1 MAHRTFAITL
11 LLTLAISVGA
21 FAAGPLKGKAY
32 EGKAASSGVNSE
44 GQRQRLNVTGPITL
58 GVSASGKSVSVRLPS
73 SYAILYCTTGQHL
86 HSQSTKPAAI
96 SRSGSFRATVGER
109 FSASSGPPAVTQ
121 VVTGQF
127 SGSTVK
133 GTIHTEAGEC
143 SGSTTFS
150 ATAR

>member
-1 MAHRTFAITL
+1 MAHRTLSITL

-32 EGKAASSGVNSE
+32 EGRTASSGVDNE

-58 GVSASGKSVSVRLPS
+58 GVSASGKSVTVRLPS
-73 SYAILYCTTGQHL
+73 SSAILYCTTGQRL

-96 SRSGSFRATVGER
+96 SRSGSFRATIGER
-109 FSASSGPPAVTQ
+109 FSASSGPPAVVE

-127 SGSTVK
+127 SGNTVK

-150 ATAR
+150 AKAR